1 MRERERERERESRR
15 DKRVMVYTQEEVEK
29 KKMKGGARKG
39 VGGKGPRKW
48 SVDVS
53 ILSFVKERL

>member
-1 MRERERERERESRR
+1 MRERERERERERAGGTKGSWSPLKKRSR
-15 DKRVMVYTQEEVEK
+15 

>member
-1 MRERERERERESRR
+1 MREREREREREQEGQKGHGLHSRR
-15 DKRVMVYTQEEVEK
+15 GRE

>member
-1 MRERERERERESRR
+1 MRERERERER

-39 VGGKGPRKW
+39 VGGIGPRKW